1 MASKNRLDQAAGA
14 SIGGFFTKADEN
26 ENKPGQTAK
35 DSEPKQS
42 RKTYTDAQFD
52 EALKIVY
59 RTGKQQDGADFLNMN
74 KGTFSKKIREIEEK
88 EPERVKRLKEEA
100 GQTAPQPTQEPQ
112 TATEPPQADNST
124 PTEEKGEEK
133 PNTKPQKQVFSFRAT
148 LDDITDWKAYSTA
161 TGEKMENI
169 GTAAMNE
176 YISNHPLT
184 GAEKAVFEAMKARNE
199 K

>member
-26 ENKPGQTAK
+26 NRPGQTEK

-42 RKTYTDAQFD
+42 RKTYTDAQLD

-100 GQTAPQPTQEPQ
+100 GQTTTQPTPEPQ
-112 TATEPPQADNST
+112 TAPKKEQADNST
-124 PTEEKGEEK
+124 PTPEKGEEK
-133 PNTKPQKQVFSFRAT
+133 ANTKPQKQVFSFRAA

-176 YISNHPLT
+176 YIGNHPLT
-184 GAEKAVFEAMKARNE
+184 GAEKAVFDAMKAKNE